1 MLVDPRLSTTDGDEI
16 KSLRIED
23 ITKNKFPVI
32 ILISRTTPEHC
43 HVETLEKLDKSI

>member
-1 MLVDPRLSTTDGDEI
+1 MLVDPRLSNTDGDEI

-23 ITKNKFPVI
+23 VTKNKFPVI
-32 ILISRTTPEHC
+32 LISRADPEHC